1 IHKFLNGQASSS
13 DLDKLDDIAANIMG
27 RTICAFGDAAA
38 MPVRSFI
45 KYFRNEFAAYIPQSG
60 MQLVGNTYAKT

>member
-1 IHKFLNGQASSS
+1 MARIVHRILHGQGTTV

-45 KYFRNEFAAYIPQSG
+45 KYFRSEFAAYIPQ
-60 MQLVGNTYAKT
+60 VGNVYAEN